1 MVLLPVPGP
10 WGAGQVGSA
19 QLHVVLLNELHEV
32 ERVGEL
38 QAEGVAVEG
47 GGSLLQHLLIV
58 VLAELGHQL
67 QQQNIGIR
75 GRLGAAA

>member
-10 WGAGQVGSA
+10 WGVGQVESA
-19 QLHVVLLNELHEV
+19 QLHVVLLDELHEV
-32 ERVGEL
+32 KGVGEL